1 MGRPGI
7 VTFEPMALPE
17 DELLARIFRTLGDS
31 TRLRMIERLL
41 EVGEASQT
49 ELIELVGATQSRA
62 SEHLSCLAWCGFV
75 RVQRDGRTA
84 RYCLVGE
91 HPEQFIRLA
100 KAFLRDT
107 PNAVG
112 GCTILEEGAEP
123 EASDEDEI
131 RVSDSADA
139 GTGMAHV

>member
-7 VTFEPMALPE
+7 VTLEPMALPE
-17 DELLARIFRTLGDS
+17 HELLARIFRTLGDS

-41 EVGEASQT
+41 EVGEASQS

-91 HPEQFIRLA
+91 HPE
-100 KAFLRDT
+100 AFLRLARQFLRDNG
-107 PNAVG
+107 NAVG
-112 GCTILEEGAEP
+112 GCTVLEESQQAPQAVGASP
-123 EASDEDEI
+123 Q
-131 RVSDSADA
+131 SA
-139 GTGMAHV
+139 

>member
-7 VTFEPMALPE
+7 VTIEPMALPE
-17 DELLARIFRTLGDS
+17 HELLARIFRTLGDS

-41 EVGEASQT
+41 DVGEASQS

-91 HPEQFIRLA
+91 HPE
-100 KAFLRDT
+100 AFLRLARQFLRDNG
-107 PNAVG
+107 NAVG
-112 GCTILEEGAEP
+112 GCTVLEESP
-123 EASDEDEI
+123 EVPQVVTASAQPI
-131 RVSDSADA
+131 A
-139 GTGMAHV
+139 

>member
-7 VTFEPMALPE
+7 VTLEPMALPE
-17 DELLARIFRTLGDS
+17 HELLARIFRTLGDS

-41 EVGEASQT
+41 EVGEASQS

-91 HPEQFIRLA
+91 HPE
-100 KAFLRDT
+100 AFLRLARQFLRDNG
-107 PNAVG
+107 NAVG
-112 GCTILEEGAEP
+112 GCTVLEESP
-123 EASDEDEI
+123 ETPQVVTASAPSI
-131 RVSDSADA
+131 V
-139 GTGMAHV
+139 

>member
-17 DELLARIFRTLGDS
+17 HELLARIFRTLGDS

-41 EVGEASQT
+41 EVGEASQS

-62 SEHLSCLAWCGFV
+62 SEHLSCLAWCGLV
-75 RVQRDGRTA
+75 RVTRDGRTA

-91 HPEQFIRLA
+91 HPEQFLKLA
-100 KAFLRDT
+100 RTFLRDN

-112 GCTILEEGAEP
+112 RCTILEEEEGSTQS
-123 EASDEDEI
+123 AS
-131 RVSDSADA
+131 
-139 GTGMAHV
+139 MAHV

>member
-7 VTFEPMALPE
+7 VTLEPMALPE
-17 DELLARIFRTLGDS
+17 HELLARIFRTLGDS

-41 EVGEASQT
+41 EVGEASQS

-91 HPEQFIRLA
+91 HPE
-100 KAFLRDT
+100 AFLRLARQFLRDNG
-107 PNAVG
+107 NAVG
-112 GCTILEEGAEP
+112 GCTVLEESPDAPRVVGA
-123 EASDEDEI
+123 AQST
-131 RVSDSADA
+131 V
-139 GTGMAHV
+139 

>member
-7 VTFEPMALPE
+7 VTLEPMALPE
-17 DELLARIFRTLGDS
+17 HELLARIFRTLGDS

-41 EVGEASQT
+41 EVGEASQS

-91 HPEQFIRLA
+91 HPE
-100 KAFLRDT
+100 AFLRLARQFLRDNG
-107 PNAVG
+107 NAVG
-112 GCTILEEGAEP
+112 GCTVLEESP
-123 EASDEDEI
+123 
-131 RVSDSADA
+131 DA
-139 GTGMAHV
+139 PQVVNSVQSTV

>member
-7 VTFEPMALPE
+7 VTLEPMALPE
-17 DELLARIFRTLGDS
+17 HELLARIFRTLGDS

-41 EVGEASQT
+41 EVGEASQS

-91 HPEQFIRLA
+91 HPE
-100 KAFLRDT
+100 AFLRLARQFLRDNG
-107 PNAVG
+107 NAVG
-112 GCTILEEGAEP
+112 GCTVLEESTQTPQVVTAAAQP
-123 EASDEDEI
+123 
-131 RVSDSADA
+131 
-139 GTGMAHV
+139 TT